1 MRLILA
7 SASPR
12 RKEILTAAGIKFEV
26 IPSTVEERQFAGE
39 APEALAQRLAEE
51 KALDVLKRL
60 PVTAGVVVLGADTV
74 VVIDGRALGKPADAA
89 DAARMLRMLSG
100 REHRVLTG
108 VCLAQRAYSTGLTDD
123 GKIVQDVAVASTAV
137 RFCGLGEQE
146 ISSYVAGREWSGKA
160 GGYAIQGLASRFVEE
175 IHGDYFNVVGL
186 PISLVY
192 RMLKKKRGNPP
203 A

>member
-74 VVIDGRALGKPADAA
+74 VVIDGLALGKPADAA

-108 VCLAQRAYSTGLTDD
+108 VCLAQRAYSTGLSDD